1 MGDQGSGTISGGR
14 YSIDALI
21 RGEYANT
28 PASRTE
34 YAYPSYTTTANTAA
48 DALSSTT

>member
-21 RGEYANT
+21 RGEYINAPHSET
-28 PASRTE
+28 SYR
-34 YAYPSYTTTANTAA
+34 YPRYQSLYNR
-48 DALSSTT
+48 SQEG